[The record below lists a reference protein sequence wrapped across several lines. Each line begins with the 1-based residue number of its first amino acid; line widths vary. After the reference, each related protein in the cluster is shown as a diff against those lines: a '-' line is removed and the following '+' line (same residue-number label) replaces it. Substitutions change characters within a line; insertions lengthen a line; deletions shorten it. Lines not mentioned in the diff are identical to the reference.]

1 MNKNIGLI
9 RKRNV
14 FWYIFI
20 SSFLFIFA
28 LTHTKLALCG
38 DINDAVV
45 KIFVASNKIDFYKP
59 WQSYGMKMVT
69 GSGCIIKGNKILT
82 NAHVVAD
89 HTFIQVKKNTDS
101 KRYIAH
107 VEAIGHE
114 CDLAL
119 LSVDDPEFFKGV
131 KPLEY
136 GELPHLQDTVT
147 VIGYPQGGDKLSITK
162 GVVSR
167 IEVTSYSQSLR
178 ELLAVQIDAAINPG
192 NSGGPVIDK
201 NGKLIGIAMQVLNA
215 GQNIGYIIPMPI
227 INHFFDD
234 IKDGHFDGFP
244 ILGIEFETTENPT
257 LRKYYKIE
265 DKKGGVLVSS
275 VIPFTPAYGKLKKGD
290 IVLEISGVPIGED
303 ATFLFRKKERLSM
316 TYLITKKQIGDNL
329 LLKIIRDG
337 KLKMVSVK
345 LNHVV
350 NMVPYPRVIKKPS
363 YYIFGG
369 MVFTVLSMDLLQS
382 WGKGWWEKAPI
393 GFNYYLI
400 GPGRFNKE
408 KRKQIVVLLN
418 IFPDDI
424 NVGYYGQN
432 NEVIS
437 TVNGK
442 KFKSFKEFV
451 QLLDKSK
458 KTKKYTIIETEDNS
472 HIILENKNIDKI
484 NKEILKRNHIP
495 YQCSDDVKKW
505 LTEANNQN

>member
-1 MNKNIGLI
+1 MDKKIG
-9 RKRNV
+9 
-14 FWYIFI
+14 FI
-20 SSFLFIFA
+20 SGKDVYRCMFVLIFLFAFSLIYSGI
-28 LTHTKLALCG
+28 ALCR

-45 KIFVASNKIDFYKP
+45 KIFVASNRIDFYKP

-107 VEAIGHE
+107 VEAIGYE

-131 KPLEY
+131 EPLEY
-136 GELPHLQDTVT
+136 GGLPHLQDTVT

-167 IEVTSYSQSLR
+167 IEVTSYSQSSR
-178 ELLAVQIDAAINPG
+178 DLLAVQIDAAINPG

-244 ILGIEFETTENPT
+244 ILGIEFEGTENPT
-257 LRKYYKIE
+257 LRKYYKI
-265 DKKGGVLVSS
+265 DNTHGGVLVSS
-275 VIPFTPAYGKLKKGD
+275 VIPFTPAYGKLKEGD
-290 IVLEISGVPIGED
+290 IVVEIGGIPIGED
-303 ATFLFRKKERLSM
+303 ATFLFRKDERLSM

-337 KLKMVSVK
+337 KPKIVSVK
-345 LNHVV
+345 LNHVI
-350 NMVPYPRVIKKPS
+350 NMVPYPRSIKEPS

-369 MVFTVLSMDLLQS
+369 MVFTVLSVDLLQS
-382 WGKGWWEKAPI
+382 WGRRWWEKAPI

-408 KRKQIVVLLN
+408 KRKQVVVLLN

-424 NVGYYGQN
+424 NVGYYGQS

-437 TVNGK
+437 KVNGK

-451 QLLDKSK
+451 QLLVKAK
-458 KTKKYTIIETEDNS
+458 KTEKYTVIETEDNS
-472 HIILENKNIDKI
+472 HIILENKHIDEI
-484 NKEILKRNHIP
+484 NKAILKRNHIP

-505 LTEANNQN
+505 LEEINSQN